1 MADLQTFSPRVSI
14 LIPVY
19 NREAL
24 VGECI
29 QSALF
34 QTFTD
39 FEVIIVDNASTDNT
53 WGICQRFAEQDKR
66 VRVFRNEKNIG
77 PVRNWRRCV
86 EEAKGIYGKILW
98 SDDLISPDFLKKTL
112 PLFDDSNVGFVFTQA
127 KLFGEGQPCNRVLY
141 RLGET
146 RTYPTEEYI
155 LGDLRGKDYP
165 FSPGNA
171 LFRMCDLCKNL
182 MVDIPNSVGS
192 DFSMHA
198 IGNDLLIYLLTAH
211 SYTRFGYVAEPLA
224 QFRTHSGSI
233 SISAERGKLSL
244 HYNIARAYFVEC
256 YRPDLKRILNAHL
269 WLHMLRNRNAKN
281 YGVKRICD
289 FYVESNSVSV
299 SLLEILWSVVNR
311 FGRVITKA
319 VSVLQRDTGNK

>member
-24 VGECI
+24 IGECI

-53 WGICQRFAEQDKR
+53 WGICQRFAAQDKR

-86 EEAKGIYGKILW
+86 EEAKGVYGKILW
-98 SDDLISPDFLKKTL
+98 SDDLISPGFLEKTL
-112 PLFDDSNVGFVFTQA
+112 PLFNDSDVGFVFTQA
-127 KLFGEGQPCNRVLY
+127 KIFGEGQPCNRVLY
-141 RLGET
+141 QLGESG
-146 RTYPTEEYI
+146 TYPTEEYI

-171 LFRMCDLCKNL
+171 IFRMCDLYKNL
-182 MVDIPNSVGS
+182 LIDIPNSVGS

-198 IGNDLLIYLLTAH
+198 IGNDLLMYLLTAH
-211 SYTRFGYVAEPLA
+211 SYTRFGYIAEPLA
-224 QFRTHSGSI
+224 HFRAHSGSI
-233 SISAERGKLSL
+233 SVSAERGKLSL

-256 YRPDLKRILNAHL
+256 YRPDLKSKLNAHL
-269 WLHMLRNRNAKN
+269 LLHILRNRTAKN
-281 YGVKRICD
+281 YGIKRISD
-289 FYVESNSVSV
+289 FYVESKAISV
-299 SLLEILWSVVNR
+299 SLLEVLWSVMNR
-311 FGRVITKA
+311 LGRIISNA
-319 VSVLQRDTGNK
+319 VSVLYRNADKK